1 MLLELR
7 DIHVSYGQIEA
18 VKGVSIQIPEKSIVS
33 SLGANGSGKSTVLK
47 AISGIK
53 RLTRG
58 EICFKGQRIDHFE
71 PKDILKLGIAHVP
84 EGRKLFPYMTVV
96 ENLNMGAYTRKDRK
110 EVKRDIGEIFDHF
123 KVLKEKKNDLAGTL
137 SGGQQEILAIA
148 RALMAKPRL
157 LLLDE
162 PLQGMSPVAAMETEK
177 IVNDLNQSG
186 VTILMVEHNVHMALG
201 MADRIYILEN
211 GMISFEGDP
220 NELSEN
226 EYTQEV
232 YLGRGV

>member
-84 EGRKLFPYMTVV
+84 EGRKLFSYMTVV

-110 EVKRDIGEIFDHF
+110 KVKRDIGEIFDRF

>member
-110 EVKRDIGEIFDHF
+110 KVKRDIGEIFDRF